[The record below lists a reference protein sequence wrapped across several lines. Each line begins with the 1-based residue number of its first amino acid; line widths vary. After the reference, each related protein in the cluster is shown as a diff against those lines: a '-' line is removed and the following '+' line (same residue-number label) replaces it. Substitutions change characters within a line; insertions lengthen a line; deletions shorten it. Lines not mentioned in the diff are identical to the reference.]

1 MKTIFYIL
9 TILFI
14 SANFTSCTDDSLAET
29 ESLYV
34 DEVVATTG
42 EDGGMTDQDDDDS
55 GN

>member
-42 EDGGMTDQDDDDS
+42 EHGHVEDEDEGG
-55 GN
+55 N